1 MLLATGDPEGAI
13 SYWVLKLY
21 SQLWDQVYYGVKVK
35 VQVYYGVKVR
45 VPVRAV
51 LLATGDPKRVIGLLG
66 SGAIFPISA
75 MGSRIRCGSGPL
87 SLQRSCLQGLWGW
100 GNFSNFYTLV
110 NSFAH

>member
-1 MLLATGDPEGAI
+1 M
-13 SYWVLKLY
+13 
-21 SQLWDQVYYGVKVK
+21 QVYYGVR
-35 VQVYYGVKVR
+35 VR

-66 SGAIFPISA
+66 SEAVFPVSA

-100 GNFSNFYTLV
+100 GKFSNFYTLID
-110 NSFAH
+110 SFAH